1 MQNQDKGK
9 INCCQIL
16 HLVSM
21 YYNQLKS
28 WVIAGVRSRNLEP
41 LYLQSYKVKFKLT
54 HFKCRLQDISSVKS
68 QKYSA
73 HKLLGVYVLRITMLH
88 VEQMDSH
95 YSLDTIVSWNVTFRF
110 MIWVIFTLRSTY
122 NLYYSGSWPS
132 IDNLSA

>member
-1 MQNQDKGK
+1 MQG
-9 INCCQIL
+9 
-16 HLVSM
+16 
-21 YYNQLKS
+21 

-54 HFKCRLQDISSVKS
+54 HFKCRLQDISRVKS

-95 YSLDTIVSWNVTFRF
+95 YSLDTIVS
-110 MIWVIFTLRSTY
+110 
-122 NLYYSGSWPS
+122 
-132 IDNLSA
+132 